1 MDTNYEKR
9 NDILY
14 AAIYL
19 FSNKGFTSTS
29 VQDIASYCN
38 ISKATIYKLFKS
50 KEDILIELIKHSNKQ
65 LLLLVKNIDLNPTM
79 TKIEK
84 LEEKIYLFYE
94 FLANKKDLTLI
105 LSQEQSIP
113 ENEEFKKMVLE
124 IKILI
129 MNWFKKI
136 LIDTFGDKVK
146 NIVWDMVITLGGLIR
161 EYTQVF
167 IIKEVVIKDIREIA
181 KYTTKNITALIEAN
195 IDSEPLLLP
204 DFISD
209 LDISTHTLFN
219 AELLLKEI
227 QKTIDN
233 LKIIIKN
240 SKTILNKEE
249 LIEAIDTIAD
259 EKNSDSPRKYIIDGL
274 FLYLL
279 KYSELEKDI
288 LLLKQL
294 YKNIKN

>member
-38 ISKATIYKLFKS
+38 ISKATIYKFFKS
-50 KEDILIELIKHSNKQ
+50 KEDILIDLIKHSNKQ

-79 TKIEK
+79 SKIEK

-113 ENEEFKKMVLE
+113 KNEEFKKMVLE

-136 LIDTFGDKVK
+136 LIDTFGNKVE

-167 IIKEVVIKDIREIA
+167 IIKEVVIKDVREIA

-195 IDSEPLLLP
+195 TDSEPLLSL

-209 LDISTHTLFN
+209 SDISTHTLFN
-219 AELLLKEI
+219 TELLLEEV

-259 EKNSDSPRKYIIDGL
+259 EKNSASPRKYIIDGL

-294 YKNIKN
+294 YKNFKN